1 MLSLV
6 IIILVVI
13 VILLLMVKISNLL
26 NNSKETRYLQ
36 ISNIKMLIVTLIIS
50 STLVSMAYLKINI
63 GIPKENMISF
73 MVTMVS
79 IIIFYFQKIKNRM
92 EKKNNIAGKS
102 YVGYTMKNGEIYLNR
117 NVILLRD
124 FLERVWKGIIFVE
137 VIYIAIMSKFLALSI
152 DSFNLLAPN
161 LQTIE
166 YSTAS
171 CFTLMVLFVLLVN
184 EIAQYLDGELPE
196 EIKSKIVKE
205 SKEKVIEIEKEKTF
219 LSLYSDYKKIWGRN
233 ILADY
238 RPKIMKE
245 DEDYSTVLDEK
256 VIKESSNKELE
267 DIYLRLKKE
276 YKITPQT
283 LNILNDLLNREDIII
298 GNSNYENL
306 APILFSYL
314 ENSIIKGK
322 KVLVLA
328 ENNLYN
334 NFKSRNTLKEW
345 FGGWFKKLYK
355 KSLRNITDFSD
366 WIKQNEWD
374 ILIAT
379 QNELIKYQEEF
390 IKKIQEE
397 QEDIKDI
404 IILVINENSEQVAE
418 NILTLSVLTN
428 ILNTYFRIDK
438 KKGESGA
445 QYIILSNE
453 TSNLNESINK
463 NLGISAKTISLSEKE
478 AKNIYSII
486 WRTDSKNKYYTD
498 IMDGIPKNN
507 MGILNI
513 LSYLAW
519 EQGYNKAEFIDQD
532 ELPYENYKAGVEI
545 AKKLLKERPIVKE
558 KIKGVYDS
566 FAKYNFISS
575 IIKKDKQN
583 LLYIYDKNQNFP
595 ILLNKYSSLGEKEVF
610 LNIVTPVYLLRDYFI
625 DNIEY
630 FRSSPIYGYTPKVES
645 DRFKVASY
653 LKEVLTND
661 KLEISEDDIR
671 TELLTIQN
679 KIGNI
684 EEELVKLFEDIY
696 SIDILKNDYLTVIN
710 KQIYSLENKRFEE
723 KKFFKLN
730 RAINENNYF
739 QWFENYE
746 VIDTGKTVY
755 RLIPLEHIYQNYL
768 PEQIHYFGGKAFK
781 VDKIDRLNKRVNIS
795 PTENDRFTIYRNKD
809 VIDLISVDKSES
821 PVFSQKGS
829 ALYTI
834 IKKVSKI
841 DCDIK
846 TLGYFEFLDDI
857 SMKNQSYSYRDLD
870 DTELYKREYKKSKM
884 LTISIEKKEGNITR
898 CDKVAV
904 TLTIILNEMFKSLFP
919 GNSRY
924 LKLFPMVSENF
935 FDEGIDEIFK
945 TGYKAP
951 EVLSQILPAMV
962 TVEKGNYI
970 DILERIENNKLS
982 IYLLEDSHKDM
993 GLLQAV
999 QDNFEKILELLQDY
1013 LNWLD
1018 EDNSPEKGWSKN
1030 KFSIDEKKSYLK
1042 YGLEELS
1049 EYISLEETRKFLN
1062 EILGKNE
1069 YTSARKRFYST
1080 IINDETEDEFDKE
1093 YLYLKEKLKERK
1105 G

>member
-1 MLSLV
+1 MIS
-6 IIILVVI
+6 LVVI
-13 VILLLMVKISNLL
+13 ILIIIALLLGMLGISNLL
-26 NNSKETRYLQ
+26 NNSKENRCLQ
-36 ISNIKMLIVTLIIS
+36 GSNIKLL
-50 STLVSMAYLKINI
+50 I
-63 GIPKENMISF
+63 GILLVDFVLLVLSYLDFYVEDMISF
-73 MVTMVS
+73 GVS
-79 IIIFYFQKIKNRM
+79 LISILIFYSIKSGN
-92 EKKNNIAGKS
+92 KLSNKNKTPSGN
-102 YVGYTMKNGEIYLNR
+102 YCGYTGENGKVYLSRNVVLLKEYLN
-117 NVILLRD
+117 NLKYGVIVI
-124 FLERVWKGIIFVE
+124 EVAYICIISKLIAKVVE
-137 VIYIAIMSKFLALSI
+137 AMKLKES
-152 DSFNLLAPN
+152 
-161 LQTIE
+161 IE
-166 YSTAS
+166 YSTIS
-171 CFTLMVLFVLLVN
+171 CFTMMTLFVLLVN

-196 EIKSKIVKE
+196 VFQSNLKDEIKEEEVPE
-205 SKEKVIEIEKEKTF
+205 EKKTF
-219 LSLYSDYKKIWGRN
+219 LPLYNDYKKIWGRN

-238 RPKIMKE
+238 RPKTIRTE
-245 DEDYSTVLDEK
+245 VEEEELLVDER
-256 VIKESSNKELE
+256 VIKENSNKELE

-276 YKITPQT
+276 YKITSQI
-283 LNILNDLLNREDIII
+283 LNVLNDLLNREDIII
-298 GNSNYENL
+298 GNSNYEEL
-306 APILFSYL
+306 APVLFSYL
-314 ENSIIKGK
+314 ETSIIKGK

-345 FGGWFKKLYK
+345 FSSWFTKLYK
-355 KSLRNITDFSD
+355 KSLRNISDFSE
-366 WIKQNEWD
+366 WINKNEWD

-404 IILVINENSEQVAE
+404 IILVINENSEEVAE

-463 NLGISAKTISLSEKE
+463 NLGISAKSISLSDKE
-478 AKNIYSII
+478 ANNVYSIV

-507 MGILNI
+507 IGISNI
-513 LSYLAW
+513 LSYLSW
-519 EQGYNKAEFIDQD
+519 EQGYSKAEFIDQE
-532 ELPYENYKAGVEI
+532 ELPYERYKAGVET

-558 KIKGVYDS
+558 KIKGVYEH

-595 ILLNKYSSLGEKEVF
+595 VLLNKYSSLGEQEVF
-610 LNIVTPVYLLRDYFI
+610 LNIVTPVYLLRDYFV

-630 FRSSPIYGYTPKVES
+630 FTSSPIYGYTPKVES
-645 DRFKVASY
+645 DKFKVASY
-653 LKEVLTND
+653 LKEVLTNE
-661 KLEISEDDIR
+661 KLDISEDDIR
-671 TELLTIQN
+671 SELLTIQS

-696 SIDILKNDYLTVIN
+696 SVDILKNDYLTVIN
-710 KQIYSLENKRFEE
+710 KQVYNLENRRFEE

-730 RAINENNYF
+730 RAINESNYF

-768 PEQIHYFGGKAFK
+768 PEQIHYFNGKSFK
-781 VDKIDRLNKRVNIS
+781 VDKIDKLNKRINIS

-809 VIDLISVDKSES
+809 VIDLLAVDKSEN
-821 PVFSQKGS
+821 PVYSQKGS
-829 ALYTI
+829 ASYNI
-834 IKKVSKI
+834 IKKVSKV
-841 DCDIK
+841 DYDIK

-857 SMKNQSYSYRDLD
+857 SMTNQSYSYRDLE
-870 DTELYKREYKKSKM
+870 DTEFYIREYKKSKM
-884 LTISIEKKEGNITR
+884 LTLSIEKKDGEIKN

-904 TLTIILNEMFKSLFP
+904 TLTVILNEMFKSLFP

-935 FDEGIDEIFK
+935 FNEEIDEIFK
-945 TGYKAP
+945 VGYKAP
-951 EVLSQILPAMV
+951 ETLSQILPAMV
-962 TVEKGNYI
+962 TVEKGNYT
-970 DILERIENNKLS
+970 DILERMEENKLS
-982 IYLLEDSHKDM
+982 VYILEDSHKDM

-999 QDNFEKILELLQDY
+999 QDNFEKILELVQDY
-1013 LNWLD
+1013 LNWLN
-1018 EDNSPEKGWSKN
+1018 EDNSPEKGWNKN
-1030 KFSIDEKKSYLK
+1030 KFSTEEKKSYLK
-1042 YGLEELS
+1042 YGLDELS
-1049 EYISLEETRKFLN
+1049 EYISLDEAREFLN
-1062 EILGKNE
+1062 EILGANE

-1080 IINDETEDEFDKE
+1080 IINDESEDEFDKE
-1093 YLYLKEKLKERK
+1093 YAYLREKIKERK
-1105 G
+1105 K

>member
-1 MLSLV
+1 MIS
-6 IIILVVI
+6 LVVI
-13 VILLLMVKISNLL
+13 ILIIIALLLGMLGISNLL
-26 NNSKETRYLQ
+26 NNSKENRCLQ
-36 ISNIKMLIVTLIIS
+36 GSNIKLL
-50 STLVSMAYLKINI
+50 I
-63 GIPKENMISF
+63 GILLVDFVLLVLSYLDFYVEDMISF
-73 MVTMVS
+73 GVS
-79 IIIFYFQKIKNRM
+79 LISILIFYSIKSGN
-92 EKKNNIAGKS
+92 KLSNKNKTPSGN
-102 YVGYTMKNGEIYLNR
+102 YCGYTVENGKVYLSRNVVLLKEYLN
-117 NVILLRD
+117 NLKYGVIVI
-124 FLERVWKGIIFVE
+124 EVAYICIISKLIAKVVE
-137 VIYIAIMSKFLALSI
+137 AMKLKES
-152 DSFNLLAPN
+152 
-161 LQTIE
+161 IE
-166 YSTAS
+166 YSTIS
-171 CFTLMVLFVLLVN
+171 CFTMMTLFVLLVN

-196 EIKSKIVKE
+196 VFQSNLKDEIKEEEVPE
-205 SKEKVIEIEKEKTF
+205 EKKTF
-219 LSLYSDYKKIWGRN
+219 LPLYNDYKKIWGRN

-238 RPKIMKE
+238 RPKTIRTE
-245 DEDYSTVLDEK
+245 VEEEELLVDER
-256 VIKESSNKELE
+256 VIKENSNKELE

-276 YKITPQT
+276 YKITSQI
-283 LNILNDLLNREDIII
+283 LNVLNDLLNREDIII
-298 GNSNYENL
+298 GNSNYEEL
-306 APILFSYL
+306 APVLFSYL
-314 ENSIIKGK
+314 ETSIIKGK

-345 FGGWFKKLYK
+345 FSAWFTKLYK
-355 KSLRNITDFSD
+355 KSLRNISDFSE
-366 WIKQNEWD
+366 WINKNEWD

-404 IILVINENSEQVAE
+404 IILVINENSEEVAE

-463 NLGISAKTISLSEKE
+463 NLGISAKSVSLSDKE
-478 AKNIYSII
+478 ANNVYSIV

-507 MGILNI
+507 IGISNI
-513 LSYLAW
+513 LSYLSW
-519 EQGYNKAEFIDQD
+519 EQGYSKAEFIDQE
-532 ELPYENYKAGVEI
+532 ELPYERYKAGVET

-558 KIKGVYDS
+558 KIKGVYEH

-595 ILLNKYSSLGEKEVF
+595 VLLNKYSSLGEQEVF
-610 LNIVTPVYLLRDYFI
+610 LNIVTPVYLLRDYFV

-630 FRSSPIYGYTPKVES
+630 FTSSPIYRYTPKVES
-645 DRFKVASY
+645 DKFKVASY
-653 LKEVLTND
+653 LKEVLTNE
-661 KLEISEDDIR
+661 KLDISEDDIR
-671 TELLTIQN
+671 SELLTIQS

-696 SIDILKNDYLTVIN
+696 SVDILKNDYLTVIN
-710 KQIYSLENKRFEE
+710 KQVYNLENRRFEE

-730 RAINENNYF
+730 RAINESNYF

-768 PEQIHYFGGKAFK
+768 PEQIHYFNGKSFK
-781 VDKIDRLNKRVNIS
+781 VDKIDKLNKRINIS

-809 VIDLISVDKSES
+809 VIDLLAVDKSEN
-821 PVFSQKGS
+821 PVYSQKGS
-829 ALYTI
+829 ASYNI
-834 IKKVSKI
+834 IKKVSKV
-841 DCDIK
+841 DYDIK

-857 SMKNQSYSYRDLD
+857 SMTNQSYSYRDLE
-870 DTELYKREYKKSKM
+870 DTEFYIREYKKSKM
-884 LTISIEKKEGNITR
+884 LTLSIEKKDGEIKN

-904 TLTIILNEMFKSLFP
+904 TLTVILNEMFKSLFP

-935 FDEGIDEIFK
+935 FNEEIDEIFK
-945 TGYKAP
+945 VGYKAP
-951 EVLSQILPAMV
+951 ETLSQILPAMV
-962 TVEKGNYI
+962 TVEKGNYT
-970 DILERIENNKLS
+970 DILERMEENKLS
-982 IYLLEDSHKDM
+982 VYILEDSHKDM

-999 QDNFEKILELLQDY
+999 QDNFEKILELVQDY
-1013 LNWLD
+1013 LNWLN
-1018 EDNSPEKGWSKN
+1018 EDNSPEKGWNKN
-1030 KFSIDEKKSYLK
+1030 KFSTEEKKSYLK
-1042 YGLEELS
+1042 YGLDELS
-1049 EYISLEETRKFLN
+1049 EYISLDEAREFLN
-1062 EILGKNE
+1062 EILGANE

-1080 IINDETEDEFDKE
+1080 IINDESEDEFDKE
-1093 YLYLKEKLKERK
+1093 YAYLREKIKERK
-1105 G
+1105 K